1 MGMVL
6 FFQKQ
11 VMYFMLPFITFP
23 TQLLLEKI
31 LRNLCNHF
39 FKTPALKTA
48 IIGDV
53 HGRPFWKKVIDREY
67 NAQRYIFVG
76 DYFDN
81 VKYNTDEQIY
91 NFQHIIAYKMTHPE
105 KEVVMLIGNHDY
117 HYFPEVGN
125 TNTAGYQAENASSL
139 ELAIKTFRKDLQVCY
154 QFDDFLISHAGV
166 SSVFMDNTFGAG
178 NWTYEN
184 IAADLNN
191 LFNKDPMAFRFNGT
205 DPSGDD
211 PEQGPMWIR
220 TESLVKANRDNL
232 ESKCIQIFGHTKI
245 DRIHRIGK
253 ITKSRYQL
261 IDTLGT
267 SGEYLVIEDGSI
279 RYDAVDIHF

>member
-1 MGMVL
+1 M
-6 FFQKQ
+6 
-11 VMYFMLPFITFP
+11 
-23 TQLLLEKI
+23 
-31 LRNLCNHF
+31 
-39 FKTPALKTA
+39 PA
-48 IIGDV
+48 
-53 HGRPFWKKVIDREY
+53 
-67 NAQRYIFVG
+67 
-76 DYFDN
+76 
-81 VKYNTDEQIY
+81 
-91 NFQHIIAYKMTHPE
+91 
-105 KEVVMLIGNHDY
+105 
-117 HYFPEVGN
+117 
-125 TNTAGYQAENASSL
+125 
-139 ELAIKTFRKDLQVCY
+139 
-154 QFDDFLISHAGV
+154 
-166 SSVFMDNTFGAG
+166 FGAG